1 MDNAATPLTGKV
13 LNERYLVGPRIASG
27 GMAVVYEGTDTR
39 LERRVALKV
48 MHTGMAS
55 DPQFVESFV
64 REARSAAALSHPN
77 IVAVHDQGTDSGEIY
92 LVMEFVTGSTLRDLL
107 RARGRLSVN
116 EALDVLEPVL
126 DALSAAHAAGLAH
139 RDVKP
144 ENILITSDGRI
155 KVADFGL
162 ARAVSGATQ
171 ATRGVVI
178 GTVAYLA
185 PEQVQGGTGN
195 ERSDVYSAGVL
206 LFEML
211 TGKPPYDGD
220 TPAIVAVRH
229 VNEDVPAPSKLIP
242 GSPAAM
248 DALVTGATNRDPSV
262 RYSDAQGFL
271 AAVRATRQRLGL
283 PAIAA
288 IGGFIAEPTFH
299 DTLIVSTDSPIT
311 SSPVTSSPVTSSPS
325 PAAAPNDPER
335 FKTGVLS
342 NPVPTEPDVRRKS
355 RKGLVAFLLVIALAV
370 AAGAGAWALGRT
382 PQVVVPKVV
391 GLTELQ
397 AKAAL
402 SKVAFTAKFA
412 DDSFSE
418 TVATGKVISSDP
430 VAGAQADE
438 KSAVTL
444 TVSKGPERYTIPNLA
459 KRTVT
464 DAEAAITGSNL
475 TVGTTTQSY
484 NSTVGKGLVVS
495 TSPKAGSSVKRDT
508 VVNLTVSKGP
518 EILKVPNVTGQTSSA
533 AQSAVSKAGF
543 KPAVTLQ
550 YSESVA
556 KGVVISQSP
565 SAGTAARDST
575 ITLVV
580 SNGPPLVAV
589 PNIVS
594 KSLSQAT
601 SILSAAGFKISVR
614 TNIPGGGNI
623 VVQQVPGAGSSR
635 PKGSTIVVDVF

>member
-1 MDNAATPLTGKV
+1 
-13 LNERYLVGPRIASG
+13 
-27 GMAVVYEGTDTR
+27 
-39 LERRVALKV
+39 
-48 MHTGMAS
+48 
-55 DPQFVESFV
+55 
-64 REARSAAALSHPN
+64 
-77 IVAVHDQGTDSGEIY
+77 
-92 LVMEFVTGSTLRDLL
+92 
-107 RARGRLSVN
+107 
-116 EALDVLEPVL
+116 
-126 DALSAAHAAGLAH
+126 
-139 RDVKP
+139 VKP

-229 VNEDVPAPSKLIP
+229 VNEDVPAPSQLIP

-248 DALVTGATNRDPSV
+248 DALVAGATNRDPSV

-271 AAVRATRQRLGL
+271 AAVRATRKRLGL
-283 PAIAA
+283 PTIAA
-288 IGGFIAEPTFH
+288 VGGFIAEPTFH
-299 DTLIVSTDSPIT
+299 DTLIVSTDSP
-311 SSPVTSSPVTSSPS
+311 VTSTPATSSPS
-325 PAAAPNDPER
+325 PAAAPNEPER
-335 FKTGVLS
+335 YKTGVLA
-342 NPVPTEPDVRRKS
+342 NPMPAEPAVRQRS
-355 RKGLVAFLLVIALAV
+355 RKGLIAFLLVITLAV

-402 SKVAFTAKFA
+402 SKVAFTTEFA

-418 TVATGKVISSDP
+418 TVAAGKVIASDP
-430 VAGAQADE
+430 VAGEQADE

-444 TVSKGPERYTIPNLA
+444 TLSKGPERYTIPNLA

-475 TVGTTTQSY
+475 TVGTTTQAY

-518 EILKVPNVTGQTSSA
+518 EILKVPTVTGQTSSA

-594 KSLSQAT
+594 KTLTQAT

>member
-55 DPQFVESFV
+55 DPVFVESFV

-185 PEQVQGGTGN
+185 PEQVQGGSGN

-229 VNEDVPAPSKLIP
+229 VNEDVPAPSQLIP

-248 DALVTGATNRDPSV
+248 DALVAGATNRDPSV

-283 PAIAA
+283 PASAA

-299 DTLIVSTDSPIT
+299 DTLIVSTDSP
-311 SSPVTSSPVTSSPS
+311 VTSSPNS
-325 PAAAPNDPER
+325 AAAPSDPER

-342 NPVPTEPDVRRKS
+342 DPVPNEPEVRKKS
-355 RKGLVAFLLVIALAV
+355 RKGLIAFLLVIALAV

-402 SKVAFTAKFA
+402 AKVAFTTEFA

-418 TVATGKVISSDP
+418 TVAAGKIISSDP
-430 VAGAQADE
+430 AAGAQADE

-444 TVSKGPERYTIPNLA
+444 TLSKGPERYTIPNLA

-475 TVGTTTQSY
+475 TVGTTTQAY

-495 TSPKAGSSVKRDT
+495 TSPKAGSSVKRNT
-508 VVNLTVSKGP
+508 VVNLIVSKGP

-533 AQSAVSKAGF
+533 AQSALSKAGF
-543 KPAVTLQ
+543 KSSVSLQ

-565 SAGTAARDST
+565 SSGTAARDST
-575 ITLVV
+575 IKLVV
-580 SNGPPLVAV
+580 SNGPPLVTV

-623 VVQQVPGAGSSR
+623 VVQQSPGAGSSR

>member
-1 MDNAATPLTGKV
+1 VDNAATPLTGKV

-55 DPQFVESFV
+55 DPVFVESFV

-229 VNEDVPAPSKLIP
+229 VNEDVPAPSQLIP

-248 DALVTGATNRDPSV
+248 DALVAGATNRDPSV

-299 DTLIVSTDSPIT
+299 DTLIVSTDSP
-311 SSPVTSSPVTSSPS
+311 VTSLPATSSPS
-325 PAAAPNDPER
+325 PAAAPNEPER
-335 FKTGVLS
+335 YKTGVLA
-342 NPVPTEPDVRRKS
+342 NPMPAEPAVRQRS
-355 RKGLVAFLLVIALAV
+355 RKGLIAFLLVITLAV

-402 SKVAFTAKFA
+402 SKVAFTAEFA

-444 TVSKGPERYTIPNLA
+444 TLSKGPERYTIPNLA

-508 VVNLTVSKGP
+508 VVNLIVSQGP

-565 SAGTAARDST
+565 SSGTAARDST
-575 ITLVV
+575 LKLVV

>member
-13 LNERYLVGPRIASG
+13 LNERYLVGSRIASG

-55 DPQFVESFV
+55 DPLFVESFV

-229 VNEDVPAPSKLIP
+229 VNEDVPAPSQLIP

-248 DALVTGATNRDPSV
+248 DALVAGATNRDPSV

-299 DTLIVSTDSPIT
+299 DTLIVSTDSP
-311 SSPVTSSPVTSSPS
+311 VTSSPS
-325 PAAAPNDPER
+325 SATTPSPAATSSDPER

-342 NPVPTEPDVRRKS
+342 NPVPTEPDVRKKS

-402 SKVAFTAKFA
+402 SKVAFTAEFA

-418 TVATGKVISSDP
+418 TVAAGKVISSDP
-430 VAGAQADE
+430 VAGEQADE

-475 TVGTTTQSY
+475 TVGTTTQAY
-484 NSTVGKGLVVS
+484 NSRVGKGLVVS

-508 VVNLTVSKGP
+508 VVNLIVSKGP

-543 KPAVTLQ
+543 KSAVSLQ
-550 YSESVA
+550 YSEAVA
-556 KGVVISQSP
+556 KGVVISQTP
-565 SAGTAARDST
+565 SSGTAARDST
-575 ITLVV
+575 IKLVV
-580 SNGPPLVAV
+580 SNGPPLVTV

-623 VVQQVPGAGSSR
+623 VVQQSPGAGSSR

>member
-55 DPQFVESFV
+55 DPVFVESFV

-229 VNEDVPAPSKLIP
+229 VNEDVPAPSQLIP

-248 DALVTGATNRDPSV
+248 DALVAGATNRDPSV

-299 DTLIVSTDSPIT
+299 DTLIVSTDSP
-311 SSPVTSSPVTSSPS
+311 VTSLPATSSPS
-325 PAAAPNDPER
+325 PAAAPNEPER
-335 FKTGVLS
+335 YKTGVLA
-342 NPVPTEPDVRRKS
+342 NPMPAEPAVRQRS
-355 RKGLVAFLLVIALAV
+355 RKGLIAFLLVITLAV

-402 SKVAFTAKFA
+402 SKVAFTAEFA

-444 TVSKGPERYTIPNLA
+444 TLSKGPERYTIPNLA

-475 TVGTTTQSY
+475 IVGTTTQSY

-508 VVNLTVSKGP
+508 VVNLIVSQGP

-565 SAGTAARDST
+565 SSGTAARDST
-575 ITLVV
+575 LKLVV

>member
-1 MDNAATPLTGKV
+1 
-13 LNERYLVGPRIASG
+13 
-27 GMAVVYEGTDTR
+27 VVYEGTDTR

-55 DPQFVESFV
+55 DPVFVESFV

-229 VNEDVPAPSKLIP
+229 VNEDVPAPSQLIP

-248 DALVTGATNRDPSV
+248 DALVAGATNRDPSV

-299 DTLIVSTDSPIT
+299 DTLIVSTDSP
-311 SSPVTSSPVTSSPS
+311 VTSLPATSSPS
-325 PAAAPNDPER
+325 PAAAPNEPER
-335 FKTGVLS
+335 YKTGVLA
-342 NPVPTEPDVRRKS
+342 NPMPAEPAVRQRS
-355 RKGLVAFLLVIALAV
+355 RKGLIAFLLVITLAV

-402 SKVAFTAKFA
+402 SKVAFTAEFA

-444 TVSKGPERYTIPNLA
+444 TLSKGPERYTIPNLA

-508 VVNLTVSKGP
+508 VVNLIVSQGP

-565 SAGTAARDST
+565 SSGTAARDST
-575 ITLVV
+575 LKLVV

>member
-1 MDNAATPLTGKV
+1 VNNAATPLTGKV

-55 DPQFVESFV
+55 DPLFVESFV

-185 PEQVQGGTGN
+185 PEQVQGGSGN

-229 VNEDVPAPSKLIP
+229 VNEDVPAPSQLIP

-248 DALVTGATNRDPSV
+248 DALVAGATNRDPSV

-299 DTLIVSTDSPIT
+299 DTLIVSTDSP
-311 SSPVTSSPVTSSPS
+311 VTSSPATPSPS
-325 PAAAPNDPER
+325 PAAEPSDPER

-402 SKVAFTAKFA
+402 ATVAFKAEFT

-418 TVATGKVISSDP
+418 TVAAGKVISSDP

-438 KSAVTL
+438 KSSVTL

-475 TVGTTTQSY
+475 TVGRTTQAY

-543 KPAVTLQ
+543 KSAVALQ
-550 YSESVA
+550 FSESVA

-565 SAGTAARDST
+565 SSGSAARDST
-575 ITLVV
+575 IKLAV
-580 SNGPPLVAV
+580 SSGPPLVAV

-594 KSLSQAT
+594 KTLSQAT

>member
-55 DPQFVESFV
+55 DPVFVESFV

-229 VNEDVPAPSKLIP
+229 VNEEVPAPSQLIP

-248 DALVTGATNRDPSV
+248 DALVAGATNRDPSV

-299 DTLIVSTDSPIT
+299 DTLIVSTDSP
-311 SSPVTSSPVTSSPS
+311 VTSSPATSSSS
-325 PAAAPNDPER
+325 PAAAPSDPER

-342 NPVPTEPDVRRKS
+342 DPVPNEPEVRKKS
-355 RKGLVAFLLVIALAV
+355 RKGLIAFLLVIALAV

-402 SKVAFTAKFA
+402 AKVAFTTEFA

-418 TVATGKVISSDP
+418 TVAAGKVISSEP
-430 VAGAQADE
+430 AGGAQADE

-444 TVSKGPERYTIPNLA
+444 TLSKGPERYTIPNLA

-475 TVGTTTQSY
+475 TVGTTTQAY

-495 TSPKAGSSVKRDT
+495 TSPKAGSSVKRNT
-508 VVNLTVSKGP
+508 VVNLIVSKGP

-533 AQSAVSKAGF
+533 AQSALSKAGF
-543 KPAVTLQ
+543 KSAVSLQ

-565 SAGTAARDST
+565 SSGTAARDST
-575 ITLVV
+575 IKLVV
-580 SNGPPLVAV
+580 SNGPPLVTV

-601 SILSAAGFKISVR
+601 SILNAAGFKISVR

>member
-55 DPQFVESFV
+55 DPVFVESFV

-229 VNEDVPAPSKLIP
+229 VNEDVPAPSQLIP

-248 DALVTGATNRDPSV
+248 DALVAGATNRDPSV

-299 DTLIVSTDSPIT
+299 DTLIVSTDSP
-311 SSPVTSSPVTSSPS
+311 VTSSPANSSPS
-325 PAAAPNDPER
+325 PAGAPSDPER

-342 NPVPTEPDVRRKS
+342 NPVPAEPEVRKKS
-355 RKGLVAFLLVIALAV
+355 RKGLIAFLLVIALAV

-402 SKVAFTAKFA
+402 AKVAFTAEFA
-412 DDSFSE
+412 DDLFSE
-418 TVATGKVISSDP
+418 TVAAGKVISSDP
-430 VAGAQADE
+430 AAGAQADE

-444 TVSKGPERYTIPNLA
+444 TVSKGPERYTIPNLT

-475 TVGTTTQSY
+475 TIGTTTQAY

-508 VVNLTVSKGP
+508 VVNLIVSKGP

-533 AQSAVSKAGF
+533 AQSALSKAGF
-543 KPAVTLQ
+543 KSAVSLQ

-565 SAGTAARDST
+565 SSGTAARDST
-575 ITLVV
+575 IKLVV
-580 SNGPPLVAV
+580 SNGPPLVTV

-623 VVQQVPGAGSSR
+623 VVQQSPGAGSSR

>member
-55 DPQFVESFV
+55 DPVFVESFV

-229 VNEDVPAPSKLIP
+229 VNEDVPAPSQLIP

-248 DALVTGATNRDPSV
+248 DALVAGATNRDPSV

-283 PAIAA
+283 PTIAA
-288 IGGFIAEPTFH
+288 VGGFIAEPTFH
-299 DTLIVSTDSPIT
+299 DTLIVSTDSP
-311 SSPVTSSPVTSSPS
+311 VTSSPS
-325 PAAAPNDPER
+325 PAAAPNEPER
-335 FKTGVLS
+335 YKTGVLA
-342 NPVPTEPDVRRKS
+342 NPMPAEPAVRQRS
-355 RKGLVAFLLVIALAV
+355 RKGLIAFLLVITLAV

-402 SKVAFTAKFA
+402 TKVAFTTEFA

-418 TVATGKVISSDP
+418 TVAAGKVIASDP
-430 VAGAQADE
+430 VAGEQADE

-444 TVSKGPERYTIPNLA
+444 TLSKGPERYTIPNLA

-475 TVGTTTQSY
+475 TVGTTTQAY
-484 NSTVGKGLVVS
+484 NSTVGKGLIVS

-565 SAGTAARDST
+565 SAGTAARAST

>member
-55 DPQFVESFV
+55 DPVFVESFV

-185 PEQVQGGTGN
+185 PEQVQGGSGN

-229 VNEDVPAPSKLIP
+229 VNEEVPAPSQLIP

-248 DALVTGATNRDPSV
+248 DALVAGATNRDPSV

-299 DTLIVSTDSPIT
+299 DTLIVSTDSP
-311 SSPVTSSPVTSSPS
+311 VTSSPATSSSS
-325 PAAAPNDPER
+325 PAAAPSDPER

-342 NPVPTEPDVRRKS
+342 DPVPNEPEVRKKS
-355 RKGLVAFLLVIALAV
+355 RKGLIAFLLVIALAV

-402 SKVAFTAKFA
+402 AKVAFTTEFA

-418 TVATGKVISSDP
+418 TVAAGKVISSEP
-430 VAGAQADE
+430 AGGAQADE

-444 TVSKGPERYTIPNLA
+444 TLSKGPERYTIPNLA

-475 TVGTTTQSY
+475 TVGTTTQAY

-495 TSPKAGSSVKRDT
+495 TSPKAGSSVKRNT
-508 VVNLTVSKGP
+508 VVNLIVSKGP

-533 AQSAVSKAGF
+533 AQSALSKAGF
-543 KPAVTLQ
+543 KSAVSLQ

-565 SAGTAARDST
+565 SSGTAARDST
-575 ITLVV
+575 IKLVV
-580 SNGPPLVAV
+580 SNGPPLVTV

-601 SILSAAGFKISVR
+601 SILNAAGFKISVR

-623 VVQQVPGAGSSR
+623 VVQQSPGAGTSR